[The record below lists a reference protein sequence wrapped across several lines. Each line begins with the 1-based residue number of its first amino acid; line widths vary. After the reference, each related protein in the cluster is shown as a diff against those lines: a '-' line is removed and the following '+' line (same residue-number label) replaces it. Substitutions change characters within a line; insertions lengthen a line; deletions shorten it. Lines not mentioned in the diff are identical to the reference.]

1 MRIVAGALKGKR
13 FDPPRGF
20 RGRPTTDFAR
30 EALFNVLTNRM
41 SFEGIS
47 MCDLFAGSGA
57 MGFESFSRGASRV
70 VAVES
75 HGASAASVNKYMT
88 EFGMTH
94 SVVHRAD
101 VFEFLRKTTERFALV
116 IADPPFDLPH
126 YEDLVTAVMQHRT
139 LLAPDGIF
147 VVEHGP
153 DRHFDTWPGFD
164 AGRKYGHVHFSFFR
178 PSQA

>member
-13 FDPPRGF
+13 FDPPPGF

-30 EALFNVLTNRM
+30 EALFNVLANRM

-70 VAVES
+70 VAVEC
-75 HGASAASVNKYMT
+75 HGASVASIKKYMAA
-88 EFGMTH
+88 FGMAN
-94 SVVHRAD
+94 SVVHRTD
-101 VFEFLRKTTERFALV
+101 VFDFLRKTPDSFALV
-116 IADPPFDLPH
+116 IADPPFDMPH
-126 YEDLVTAVMQHRT
+126 YDELVTTVMQHPT

-153 DRHFDTWPGFD
+153 ERHFDTWPGFH
-164 AGRKYGHVHFSFFR
+164 AERKYGHVHFSFFR
-178 PSQA
+178 PSQT